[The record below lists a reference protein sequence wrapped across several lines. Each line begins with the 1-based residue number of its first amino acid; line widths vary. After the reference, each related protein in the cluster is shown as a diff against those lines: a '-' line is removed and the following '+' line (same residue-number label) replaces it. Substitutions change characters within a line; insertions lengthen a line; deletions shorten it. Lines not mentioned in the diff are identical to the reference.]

1 MPSDSHKVPDCAA
14 VSDCHDCATT
24 LALVQADGRPR
35 RCVCGAEFC
44 PTPELTL
51 VAPTLALR
59 RLEGPSAPRRESVY
73 RADPDAWPQRRRRE
87 DPVERV
93 ETAPQRTARL
103 ISELQVDLTGR
114 SPTAPAVSSLGARG
128 IDYGRV
134 IVQSSPQW
142 TAPALPAPERPQVID
157 TIDARAERGSEVWRT
172 LHWLRANAS
181 PAPLLGDAADRALLD
196 LQSSLGYELA
206 PPEIRARFDADSSVL
221 HQGAPIRGRWAIDAA
236 MKAWW
241 A

>member
-1 MPSDSHKVPDCAA
+1 MGDCPDCG
-14 VSDCHDCATT
+14 TT
-24 LALVQADGRPR
+24 LALVQTDGRPR
-35 RCVCGAEFC
+35 RCGCGAEFC

-51 VAPTLALR
+51 VAPPLALR
-59 RLEGPSAPRRESVY
+59 RQEGPPAPRREAVF
-73 RADPDAWPQRRRRE
+73 RAAPDAWPPRRRRE
-87 DPVERV
+87 DPVARV

-114 SPTAPAVSSLGARG
+114 SPTAPTTSSLGARG

-134 IVQSSPQW
+134 IVQSTPQW
-142 TAPALPAPERPQVID
+142 SMPGLPAPERPQVID

-181 PAPLLGDAADRALLD
+181 PAPLLVAGEGADRALLD

-206 PPEIRARFDADSSVL
+206 PPEIRARFDADSTVL